1 MFLLIDWVPPCQLCL
16 VNPTFYSPILKHSI
30 RRCIFSSLKKVPFL
44 VRWLMIS
51 VLSLKSWWE
60 KTSHLPYI
68 TFCQRLY
75 PDEMMSI
82 DSNLAQQ
89 ITATTVHD
97 SIELLCYILDW
108 WWSTVARMNI
118 WKNIVAFYGT
128 RLSLYNGIL
137 TKLIQPSL
145 CMITYQCKANYNS
158 LFYIV
163 LLYSCDK
170 TTRKTNVI

>member
-1 MFLLIDWVPPCQLCL
+1 MSRQSDVLFTHIEAFHPPL
-16 VNPTFYSPILKHSI
+16 Y
-30 RRCIFSSLKKVPFL
+30 IFITQEGTLPSA
-44 VRWLMIS
+44 WLMIS

-89 ITATTVHD
+89 ITATNCTWQHWVA
-97 SIELLCYILDW
+97 LLY
-108 WWSTVARMNI
+108 
-118 WKNIVAFYGT
+118 T
-128 RLSLYNGIL
+128 RLMMKYSSADEHIKEHRCFLWNQTIAIYNGIL